1 MTKFLDHDSAR
12 ALATKLAHEAVGL
25 KGTDIRI
32 LDVADLLY
40 ITDYFVIV
48 TTHSQRQTRAMADAL
63 KVVAKSV
70 MGSKGQAE
78 GDAHSSWVLCDFGA
92 VVVQILTEDAREFYG
107 LDELWA
113 DAEEVEFD
121 PAA

>member
-1 MTKFLDHDSAR
+1 MLDHDSAR
-12 ALATKLAHEAVGL
+12 ALATRLAHEAVDL
-25 KGTDIRI
+25 KGSEIRI

-63 KVVAKSV
+63 KLAAKEIL
-70 MGSKGQAE
+70 GSKGQSE
-78 GDAHSSWVLCDFGA
+78 GDAQSSWMLCDFGA
-92 VVVQILTEDAREFYG
+92 VVVHILTEEAREFYG
-107 LDELWA
+107 LDDLWA